1 MHLFPEPGNQG
12 SVIREL
18 IPFLKA
24 LKHPLAHYP
33 HPKWLSQH
41 TPQSSLRA
49 SFSGFVC
56 FFQARFAFQPFNEG
70 SAAREECRCM
80 LSSFQPKD
88 NPRYLGLLVPGTGL
102 VGDLCP
108 LGTPQGISQAAED
121 CLDKVNEALWSS
133 SWNWNQGELAVYYGM
148 EMENGANSGLETSHQ

>member
-1 MHLFPEPGNQG
+1 MHLLPEPGNQG

-33 HPKWLSQH
+33 HPKWLSRH
-41 TPQSSLRA
+41 TPQSSLHA
-49 SFSGFVC
+49 PFSGFVC

-88 NPRYLGLLVPGTGL
+88 NPRWVPRAWNRAGRRLVPSGDTPGHLTGCRGL
-102 VGDLCP
+102 PREG
-108 LGTPQGISQAAED
+108 Q
-121 CLDKVNEALWSS
+121 WSS
-133 SWNWNQGELAVYYGM
+133 LELVLELKPGWAGCLFWDG
-148 EMENGANSGLETSHQ
+148 NGKWG